1 GIGFTQAIVRGQ
13 SLPVPAIAEGDGIQG
28 VTPLNHMVTTG
39 YLLGAKA
46 APAAIVHRYSAG
58 GTGSGRYQQGHEH
71 EPGYAGS
78 ADTPSPHNDPP
89 LEKVS
94 ARPLRYQPRLIRWP
108 IHSSVSTSA
117 TASIMS
123 SRPAIHQQGSPVS
136 AS

>member
-1 GIGFTQAIVRGQ
+1 
-13 SLPVPAIAEGDGIQG
+13 
-28 VTPLNHMVTTG
+28 MTTLQ
-39 YLLGAKA
+39 LLGAIA
-46 APAAIVHRYSAG
+46 ARAAIVHRYSAG
-58 GTGSGRYQQGHEH
+58 GTVARRYQQGDEH

-123 SRPAIHQQGSPVS
+123 SRPAIHQEGSPVS